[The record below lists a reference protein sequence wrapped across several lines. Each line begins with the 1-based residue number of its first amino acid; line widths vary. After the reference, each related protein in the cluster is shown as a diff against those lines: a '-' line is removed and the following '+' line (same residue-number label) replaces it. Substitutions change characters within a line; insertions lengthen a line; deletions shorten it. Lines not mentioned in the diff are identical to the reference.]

1 MIRAWF
7 NRWRRAAAQ
16 ALLYRMVHGER
27 SASDARLAHTRIAP
41 STCIVA
47 PEHLQLGDHV
57 FIGQFNHIDASGGV
71 TIDEGVQIASFVAI
85 ASHSSHRALRV
96 LGRAYANWDVA
107 AQGLPPGYVRA
118 PVHIGAYS
126 FIGPHSLIEP
136 GARIGRGVVVCAYS
150 QVRGEVPDFAIVA
163 GQPARVVGDVR
174 DADAQLRALHPG
186 LPANATLDAARGG
199 PMNTPQST
207 PQNTPPGTAPD
218 AAPNASPNAQSGTP
232 PEPPA

>member
-1 MIRAWF
+1 MIRAWL
-7 NRWRRAAAQ
+7 NRWRRSAVQ

-27 SASDARLAHTRIAP
+27 SAGGARLPHTRIAP

-47 PEHLQLGDHV
+47 PENLHLGDHV

-71 TIDEGVQIASFVAI
+71 TLGEGVQVASFVAI

-107 AQGLPPGYVRA
+107 AHGPPPGYVRA
-118 PVHIGAYS
+118 PVHVGAYS
-126 FIGPHSLIEP
+126 FIGPHSLVEP
-136 GARIGRGVVVCAYS
+136 GARIGCGVVVCAYS

-174 DADAQLRALHPG
+174 DADARLRAEHPG
-186 LPANATLDAARGG
+186 LPPNAVLEAARGA
-199 PMNTPQST
+199 PLNTPTGPAPASM
-207 PQNTPPGTAPD
+207 PNPHPPTPPA
-218 AAPNASPNAQSGTP
+218 P